1 MTAPLTC
8 STGTMRVRTPDWGG
22 CWVPVLDAAGAKES
36 CGSDCVWPVC
46 LAGGSLMA
54 VATTK
59 KAPFPQVGGG
69 GTATRRMCVCVEGEG
84 CIRNRVRDS
93 RPLPCPLGRLQQRV
107 GAAASSC
114 VDNALRLCVHTRA
127 SVCVQVLPA
136 PLHTQ
141 VALSPPG
148 APAAE
153 AAPAHEAQAILTGLT
168 TAHVKSREC
177 SFCFCSGLLQMRGNT
192 HRQSRPV
199 QGHKLAC

>member
-1 MTAPLTC
+1 
-8 STGTMRVRTPDWGG
+8 MRVRTPDWGG

-46 LAGGSLMA
+46 LAGSSLTA

-59 KAPFPQVGGG
+59 KASYPQVGGWLRCVD
-69 GTATRRMCVCVEGEG
+69 TKDVRACVCSE
-84 CIRNRVRDS
+84 RVAS
-93 RPLPCPLGRLQQRV
+93 ETGLWTAGPCPAPVGRLRNVLALQP
-107 GAAASSC
+107 AA
-114 VDNALRLCVHTRA
+114 VLTMRLCVHTRA

-168 TAHVKSREC
+168 AAHVKSREC
-177 SFCFCSGLLQMRGNT
+177 SFLCSGLLQMRGNM
-192 HRQSRPV
+192 HRQSSPV
-199 QGHKLAC
+199 QGLELAC